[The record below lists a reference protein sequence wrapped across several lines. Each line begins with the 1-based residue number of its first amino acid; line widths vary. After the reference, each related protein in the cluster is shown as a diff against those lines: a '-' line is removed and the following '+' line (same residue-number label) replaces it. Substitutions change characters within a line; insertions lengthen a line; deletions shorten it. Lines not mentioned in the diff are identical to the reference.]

1 MTLFDEQIPFSEEA
15 ESPRR
20 GGRALVVILL
30 LVAVVI
36 GAYFWV
42 PLVLHD
48 AKPPAAERTVRRPEP
63 RAAPVREAE
72 PRPETPAPPR
82 DVAVP
87 EPTPEP
93 IPEVAAVMPAPPP
106 AGGVLH
112 VDSDVP
118 GAMVFLDRRYLG
130 TTPLELAELEPGP
143 HRLNVS
149 VEGYEGFAQAVEIAN
164 DPVEIM
170 VKFREVRLEQ
180 AVEVV
185 HKHRLGSCKGRL
197 VADLQGLHY
206 ETSHKDTFS
215 IRLADIEEFEIDY
228 LAHNLKIKPHGGRT
242 YNFTDNHGNADVL
255 FVFHREVEQALARL
269 SHGGTPIVETA
280 R

>member
-20 GGRALVVILL
+20 SGRVLVVILL

-36 GAYFWV
+36 GAYFGV

-48 AKPPAAERTVRRPEP
+48 AEPPAAERTVRRPEP

-72 PRPETPAPPR
+72 PRPETPAPAR

-87 EPTPEP
+87 EPT
-93 IPEVAAVMPAPPP
+93 PEVAAVMPAPPP

-118 GAMVFLDRRYLG
+118 GAMIFLDRRCLG

-149 VEGYEGFAQAVEIAN
+149 VEGYEGFARAVEIAN

-180 AVEVV
+180 AVEVA
-185 HKHRLGSCKGRL
+185 HKHRMESCKGRL

-206 ETSHKDTFS
+206 ETSHRDTFS
-215 IRLADIEEFEIDY
+215 IRLADIEECEIDY
-228 LAHNLKIKPHGGRT
+228 LTHNLKIKPCGGRT
-242 YNFTDNHGNADVL
+242 YNFTDNRDNADAL
-255 FVFHREVEQALARL
+255 FVFHREVEKALARP
-269 SHGGTPIVETA
+269 SQGGTPIVETT

>member
-1 MTLFDEQIPFSEEA
+1 M
-15 ESPRR
+15 
-20 GGRALVVILL
+20 
-30 LVAVVI
+30 
-36 GAYFWV
+36 
-42 PLVLHD
+42 
-48 AKPPAAERTVRRPEP
+48 
-63 RAAPVREAE
+63 
-72 PRPETPAPPR
+72 
-82 DVAVP
+82 
-87 EPTPEP
+87 
-93 IPEVAAVMPAPPP
+93 
-106 AGGVLH
+106 LH

-130 TTPLELAELEPGP
+130 TTPVEVAELEPGP

-185 HKHRLGSCKGRL
+185 HKHRMGSCKGRL

-206 ETSHKDTFS
+206 ETSHNDTFS

-228 LAHNLKIKPHGGRT
+228 LAHNLKIKPRGGRT
-242 YNFTDNHGNADVL
+242 YNFTDNRDNADAL
-255 FVFHREVEQALARL
+255 FVFHREVEQRA
-269 SHGGTPIVETA
+269 GPVVTTA
-280 R
+280 ERRSSRPLDEWACRAGQVSLGRY

>member
-1 MTLFDEQIPFSEEA
+1 MTLFDEQLPFNEEA
-15 ESPRR
+15 EPPRR

-30 LVAVVI
+30 LVAGVI
-36 GAYFWV
+36 GAYFGA

-48 AKPPAAERTVRRPEP
+48 AEPPAAERTVRRPVP
-63 RAAPVREAE
+63 GTAPVREAE
-72 PRPETPAPPR
+72 PSPEAPAPAR

-87 EPTPEP
+87 EPTPE
-93 IPEVAAVMPAPPP
+93 VAAVVPAPPL

-112 VDSDVP
+112 VESDVP

-130 TTPLELAELEPGP
+130 TTPIEVAELERGP

-180 AVEVV
+180 AIEVV
-185 HKHRLGSCKGRL
+185 HKHRMGSCKGSL
-197 VADLQGLHY
+197 IADLQGFHY
-206 ETSHKDTFS
+206 ETSHNDTFS

-228 LAHNLKIKPHGGRT
+228 LAHNLKIKPRGGRT
-242 YNFTDNHGNADVL
+242 YNFTDNRDNADAL
-255 FVFHREVEQALARL
+255 FVFHREVEKALARL
-269 SHGGTPIVETA
+269 SQDGTPIVETA

>member
-1 MTLFDEQIPFSEEA
+1 MTLFDEQSPFSEEA
-15 ESPRR
+15 EPPRH

-30 LVAVVI
+30 LVAVII
-36 GAYFWV
+36 GAYFGV

-48 AKPPAAERTVRRPEP
+48 AEPPAAERTVRRPEP
-63 RAAPVREAE
+63 RVAPVREAE
-72 PRPETPAPPR
+72 PRPETPAPAR

-87 EPTPEP
+87 EPTPE
-93 IPEVAAVMPAPPP
+93 VAVVPAPPP

-180 AVEVV
+180 AVEVA
-185 HKHRLGSCKGRL
+185 HKHRMGSCKGRL

-206 ETSHKDTFS
+206 ETSHRDTFS

-228 LAHNLKIKPHGGRT
+228 LAHNLKIKPRGGRT
-242 YNFTDNHGNADVL
+242 YNFTDNRDNADAL
-255 FVFHREVEQALARL
+255 FVFHREVEKALARL
-269 SHGGTPIVETA
+269 SQGGMIVETA

>member
-1 MTLFDEQIPFSEEA
+1 MTLFDEQLPFNEEA
-15 ESPRR
+15 EPPRR

-30 LVAVVI
+30 LVAGVI
-36 GAYFWV
+36 GAYFGA

-48 AKPPAAERTVRRPEP
+48 AEPPAAERTVRRPVP
-63 RAAPVREAE
+63 GTAPVREAE
-72 PRPETPAPPR
+72 PSPEAPAPAR

-87 EPTPEP
+87 EPT
-93 IPEVAAVMPAPPP
+93 PEVAAVMPAPPP

-118 GAMVFLDRRYLG
+118 GAMIFLDRRCLG

-180 AVEVV
+180 AIEVV
-185 HKHRLGSCKGRL
+185 HKHRMGSCKGSL
-197 VADLQGLHY
+197 IADLQGFHY
-206 ETSHKDTFS
+206 ETSHNDTFS

-228 LAHNLKIKPHGGRT
+228 LAHNLKIKPRGGRT
-242 YNFTDNHGNADVL
+242 YNFTDNRDNADAL
-255 FVFHREVEQALARL
+255 FVFHREVEKALARL
-269 SHGGTPIVETA
+269 SQDGTPIVETA